1 MVEYVEELN
10 YKITENNYIKELQE
24 LFRDSELVTTVN
36 KNESLYS
43 LSCILK
49 KNFRDHD
56 VKIGVYIEFDK
67 KVLYRIKLN
76 LEPMESD
83 ETTNYEMDLK
93 LFYFE
98 EIKSRLL
105 DSINKPKDKFTLR
118 VYKSIYNATPIYGY
132 YETNGSNKISFH
144 TLYKIEK
151 NEPLTEHIICF
162 DIEVME
168 RSFERAKSLANNVIS
183 DFCGYLSVLLDI
195 GFHEPASKYVNF
207 IRTDYIGVDKVLKH
221 ERYRTS
227 FYDQELNLYVKDN
240 MNGLCTVED
249 VKKGNFDNGYYSIS
263 SYDGVNT
270 VQMKMGTIS
279 SIEKAFASH
288 RLYKVKDMVKGS
300 EDNAH
305 EKVDEI
311 NVEPHFPNQPIVIP
325 HELRKYIRGIE
336 QYKKNHYEQFLF
348 FRAACRLYNKSKVL
362 SMEGASIEV
371 SFLVACI
378 ETLSKT
384 EENQS
389 FSSFAMKF
397 NKEANKDDLDLLY
410 GIRSKLFHAGSFSFF
425 EYEFDINPNSNPLYL
440 EFRQKYVMFKSVL
453 RKTFVNWVKE
463 NIIVDLE

>member
-24 LFRDSELVTTVN
+24 LFRDSELVTSIN
-36 KNESLYS
+36 KNESLFS

-49 KNFRDHD
+49 KIFRDHD

-83 ETTNYEMDLK
+83 DTTNYEMDLK

-98 EIKSRLL
+98 EIKSHLL
-105 DSINKPKDKFTLR
+105 DSINKPKDKFKLR
-118 VYKSIYNATPIYGY
+118 VYKIIYNTTPIYGY

-144 TLYKIEK
+144 TLNKIEK
-151 NEPLTEHIICF
+151 SEPLTEHIICF

-195 GFHEPASKYVNF
+195 GFHEPTSKYVNF
-207 IRTDYIGVDKVLKH
+207 IRTDYIGVDKVFKH

-227 FYDQELNLYVKDN
+227 FYDQELKLYVKDN
-240 MNGLCTVED
+240 MNGLCTLED
-249 VKKGNFDNGYYSIS
+249 VKKGNFNNGYYSIS

-311 NVEPHFPNQPIVIP
+311 NVEPHFLNQPIDIP

-362 SMEGASIEV
+362 SMEGASMEV

-389 FSSFAMKF
+389 FSAFAMKF

-440 EFRQKYVMFKSVL
+440 EFRQKYVMFKSIL